1 MAAVQRQAAP
11 AVGLSGGPVQPDLA
25 VAPPRHVAPG
35 GSATVAR
42 LSLPSP
48 PRLSFAEPAA
58 PEAVQRIPDVPD
70 MAPPS
75 LPAGEMPDV
84 GAAAGTAAG
93 AAGSA
98 ASALG
103 GALGNDQLEE
113 LAKGLY
119 DKIRQRLKAEL
130 RLDRERYGRVTDLA
144 R

>member
-1 MAAVQRQAAP
+1 M
-11 AVGLSGGPVQPDLA
+11 QPDLA
-25 VAPPRHVAPG
+25 VARPHRFGPD

-48 PRLSFAEPAA
+48 PRLSFAEPVI
-58 PEAVQRIPDVPD
+58 PETIQRIPEVPGIA
-70 MAPPS
+70 APTP
-75 LPAGEMPDV
+75 PAGEITDV
-84 GAAAGTAAG
+84 GTAATAVSAAGT
-93 AAGSA
+93 A

>member
-1 MAAVQRQAAP
+1 
-11 AVGLSGGPVQPDLA
+11 
-25 VAPPRHVAPG
+25 
-35 GSATVAR
+35 VAR

-48 PRLSFAEPAA
+48 PRLSFAEPVA
-58 PEAVQRIPDVPD
+58 PDVVQRIPDVPD
-70 MAPPS
+70 LAPPS

-84 GAAAGTAAG
+84 GAAVGTAAG
-93 AAGSA
+93 AAG
-98 ASALG
+98 SALG

>member
-1 MAAVQRQAAP
+1 
-11 AVGLSGGPVQPDLA
+11 VQPDLA
-25 VAPPRHVAPG
+25 VARPHRFAAD

-48 PRLSFAEPAA
+48 PRLSFAEPVI
-58 PEAVQRIPDVPD
+58 PETIQRIPEVPGIA
-70 MAPPS
+70 APSP
-75 LPAGEMPDV
+75 PAGEIPDV
-84 GAAAGTAAG
+84 GTAATAASAGT
-93 AAGSA
+93 A

-119 DKIRQRLKAEL
+119 DKIRHRLKAEL